1 MKTKSA
7 RLAAVMAM
15 TATTAALTL
24 ASSHALAADPITFG
38 MMTESTGPSSEAGIY
53 QANGAKLA
61 LDEINKA
68 GGVLGHQ
75 LEVRNE
81 DNQSTNPGSVLAI
94 SKLTSAGNLSAL
106 IATVRS
112 TQIQAIS
119 PTVMRARMP
128 ILVGGTDVGLT
139 HTNNPW
145 IFRARPNDGYSAKV
159 IADYGVNTMKLKKWA
174 VIHSTDAFGNGGKN
188 NLTEALKAAGIT
200 PVIVQGFNSNSQD
213 FTPIVLAVKNSGAD
227 IVATYIANS
236 TDVAIFGK
244 QLRQLGVKAD
254 WIGSPSVS
262 TATAMKLG
270 GDALYGSYSIADF
283 SPDSSPEAQA
293 YAQKYRAAYKVEPDF
308 YSAWAYDSVKLLA
321 TAIKNA
327 NSTKAD
333 DIAKALHD
341 IKGYKGVEG
350 TYTFDANGDGLH
362 GYNIVKN
369 DGGKIVFVKHIDF
382 SNQ

>member
-1 MKTKSA
+1 MKRKLSW
-7 RLAAVMAM
+7 LSVAA
-15 TATTAALTL
+15 AAFAF
-24 ASSHALAADPITFG
+24 ASLNALAADPITFG

-61 LDEINKA
+61 LDEINHA

-75 LEVRNE
+75 LEVLNE

-119 PTVMRARMP
+119 PTVMRARLP

-139 HTNNPW
+139 HANNPW

-159 IADYGVNTMKLKKWA
+159 IADYGVNTLKLKKWA
-174 VIHSTDAFGNGGKN
+174 IIHSTDAFGNGGKN
-188 NLTEALKAAGIT
+188 NLTESLKAAGIT
-200 PVIVQGFNSNSQD
+200 PVLVQGFTSNSQD

-244 QLRQLGVKAD
+244 QLRQLGVKAA
-254 WIGSPSVS
+254 WIGSPSLS
-262 TATAMKLG
+262 TATAMKLA

-293 YAQKYRAAYKVEPDF
+293 YAAKYRATYKVEADF

-321 TAIKNA
+321 LAIKNA
-327 NSTKAD
+327 NSTKPD
-333 DIAKALHD
+333 DIAKALRA

-350 TYTFDANGDGLH
+350 IYTFDANGDGLH

-382 SNQ
+382 ANQ

>member
-1 MKTKSA
+1 MKTTSPW
-7 RLAAVMAM
+7 LAA
-15 TATTAALTL
+15 ATTVAAATAAIAF
-24 ASSHALAADPITFG
+24 ASSALAADPVTFG

-94 SKLTSAGNLSAL
+94 SKLTSSGNLSAL

-119 PTVMRARMP
+119 PTVMRAKLP
-128 ILVGGTDVGLT
+128 IMVGGTDVGLT
-139 HTNNPW
+139 HANNPW

-159 IADYGVNTMKLKKWA
+159 IADYGVNTLKLKKWA
-174 VIHSTDAFGNGGKN
+174 IVHSTDAFGNGGEK

-200 PVIVQGFNSNSQD
+200 PVVVQGFTSNSQD

-244 QLRQLGVKAD
+244 QLRQLGVKAA

-262 TATAMKLG
+262 TATAMQLA

-283 SPDSSPEAQA
+283 APDSSPEAQA

-321 TAIKNA
+321 LAIKNA
-327 NSTKAD
+327 NSTKPD
-333 DIAKALHD
+333 DIAKALHA

-350 TYTFDANGDGLH
+350 TYTFDGNGDGLH

-369 DGGKIVFVKHIDF
+369 DNGKIVFVKHIDF
-382 SNQ
+382 AQ

>member
-1 MKTKSA
+1 MKRKSTWI
-7 RLAAVMAM
+7 AAVLAT
-15 TATTAALTL
+15 TATTAALT
-24 ASSHALAADPITFG
+24 SSYALAADPITFG

-119 PTVMRARMP
+119 PTVMRARLP

-139 HTNNPW
+139 HANNPW

-159 IADYGVNTMKLKKWA
+159 IADYGLNTMKLKKWA
-174 VIHSTDAFGNGGKN
+174 VVYSTDAFGNGGKN

-200 PVIVQGFNSNSQD
+200 PVVVQGFTSNSQD

-244 QLRQLGVKAD
+244 QLRQLGVKAS

-283 SPDSSPEAQA
+283 SPDATPEAQA

-321 TAIKNA
+321 LAIKNA

-333 DIAKALHD
+333 DIAKALHA

-350 TYTFDANGDGLH
+350 TYTFDPNGDGLH
-362 GYNIVKN
+362 GYNVVKN
-369 DGGKIVFVKHIDF
+369 DSGKIVFVKHIDF
-382 SNQ
+382 QN

>member
-1 MKTKSA
+1 MKKTSSW
-7 RLAAVMAM
+7 LAAIA
-15 TATTAALTL
+15 ATTAAAASL
-24 ASSHALAADPITFG
+24 ALATSTAFAADPITFG

-61 LDEINKA
+61 VDEVNKA
-68 GGVLGHQ
+68 GGVLGRQ

-119 PTVMRARMP
+119 PTVMRAKLP
-128 ILVGGTDVGLT
+128 IMVGGTDVGLT
-139 HTNNPW
+139 HANNPW
-145 IFRARPNDGYSAKV
+145 IFRARPNDGYSARV
-159 IADYGVNTMKLKKWA
+159 IADYGVNTLKLKKWA
-174 VIHSTDAFGNGGKN
+174 IVHSTDAFGNGGEKA
-188 NLTEALKAAGIT
+188 LTEALKAAGIT
-200 PVIVQGFNSNSQD
+200 PVIVQGFTSNSQD

-244 QLRQLGVKAD
+244 QLRQLGVKAA

-262 TATAMKLG
+262 TATAMQLA

-283 SPDSSPEAQA
+283 APDSSPEAQA

-321 TAIKNA
+321 LAIKNA
-327 NSTKAD
+327 NSAKPD
-333 DIAKALHD
+333 DIAKALHA

-350 TYTFDANGDGLH
+350 TYSFDANGDGLH

-369 DGGKIVFVKHIDF
+369 DNGKIVFVKHIDF
-382 SNQ
+382 AQ